1 MFHVVSILLLLLR
14 LRVAKNAVGI
24 SMKTQE
30 MYLIVFVARYLDL
43 FTTFYSVYNSVMKVL
58 YIATTAYILYMV
70 RMTEPFKTNYDAV
83 QDSFL
88 HWRFAV
94 APCAAVALFT
104 SLYQGFDLLEVW
116 IDRYTCY
123 INIRVIK
130 VFLIII

>member
-1 MFHVVSILLLLLR
+1 MNIFRLAGDMFHVVSILLLLLR

-58 YIATTAYILYMV
+58 YITTTAYILYMV
-70 RMTEPFKTNYDAV
+70 RATEPFKTNYDAV

-94 APCAAVALFT
+94 APCAVVAVLT
-104 SLYQGFDLLEVW
+104 SLYQGFDLLEVM
-116 IDRYTCY
+116 TAES
-123 INIRVIK
+123 
-130 VFLIII
+130 